1 MDSRFKLL
9 VDTFGKDKF
18 KFNEPLAPFTT
29 LKIGGPAKLFFIVFS
44 INEIIKLVNFCRQLK
59 LPFLLFGTGSKVL
72 ISDKG
77 FEGLVIK
84 NRTRNLKVLSIKG
97 KVSKTGIGVEEALIE
112 AESGVSMIN
121 FADFLRGQGLAYK
134 EFEDTAGSIGG
145 NLFLNFNLQEKTEN
159 IKVLNMDLKVVT
171 ISIRDLNLNKYII
184 LSATF
189 KIKAKI

>member
-84 NRTRNLKVLSIKG
+84 NRTRNLKVLSINCLY
-97 KVSKTGIGVEEALIE
+97 S
-112 AESGVSMIN
+112 
-121 FADFLRGQGLAYK
+121 FQLRN
-134 EFEDTAGSIGG
+134 S
-145 NLFLNFNLQEKTEN
+145 LFD
-159 IKVLNMDLKVVT
+159 I
-171 ISIRDLNLNKYII
+171 Y
-184 LSATF
+184 
-189 KIKAKI
+189 